1 MKSDTQNSF
10 LFYFLLVLAMVFWA
24 SSWISAKVFS
34 EYINAYELM
43 VYRYF
48 LTTISFVP
56 ILLYLKKSFVISKDT
71 LLLALLSTLFMILYS
86 KFFFDGTMHGTAGL
100 GAAFVTTLNPI
111 ITFILSLVF
120 FKKELR
126 KKDIFALLLG
136 AVGIFTILNV
146 WSFEFEDIFVI
157 ANLFFILAAF
167 SWALLTL
174 NNSRVKTVDPLVLTF
189 YIYLF
194 TTLFGYFITPFE
206 SGNIFEFDFV
216 FWFNLILIS
225 IGSTTFATSF
235 YFIAISKIGASKA
248 SSFIFLVPFNA
259 IFLSYLF
266 LDEPIYY
273 TTIIGTILSIIA
285 VSMLNN
291 AKNPFKR
298 NG

>member
-1 MKSDTQNSF
+1 M
-10 LFYFLLVLAMVFWA
+10 Y
-24 SSWISAKVFS
+24 
-34 EYINAYELM
+34 
-43 VYRYF
+43 
-48 LTTISFVP
+48 
-56 ILLYLKKSFVISKDT
+56 
-71 LLLALLSTLFMILYS
+71 
-86 KFFFDGTMHGTAGL
+86 GTAGL

-111 ITFILSLVF
+111 ITFVLSLLF

-126 KKDIFALLLG
+126 RKDLLALLLG
-136 AVGIFTILNV
+136 AIGIFTILNV
-146 WSFEFEDIFVI
+146 WSFRFEDIFVI
-157 ANLFFILAAF
+157 ANLFFILAAL
-167 SWALLTL
+167 SWSLLTL
-174 NNSRVKTVDPLVLTF
+174 NNSRAKNVDPLVLTF

-194 TTLFGYFITPFE
+194 TTFFGYFITPFE
-206 SGNIFEFDFV
+206 SGNIFEFDSV

-235 YFIAISKIGASKA
+235 YFIAINKIGASEA
-248 SSFIFLVPFNA
+248 SSFIFLIPFNA